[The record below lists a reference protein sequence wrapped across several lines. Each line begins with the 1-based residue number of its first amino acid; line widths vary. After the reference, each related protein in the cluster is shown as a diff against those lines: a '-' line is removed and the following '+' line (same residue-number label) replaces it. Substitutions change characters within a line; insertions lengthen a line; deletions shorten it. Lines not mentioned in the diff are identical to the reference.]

1 MTTSDPKPP
10 EARRIEVDR
19 GAAIELRL
27 FAPAAGAAVGAVL
40 IGGAMGVRQSFYR
53 PFAQWLAD
61 QGYVVATFDYRGVGD
76 SRGPSLRG
84 FEADL
89 FAWAR
94 DTDAAIDALVDRA
107 GDAAALRHRPQPGGA
122 AAGAAQAPRP
132 HRRPGVDRRRQRLL
146 ARQRAGPEALRALFL
161 ARAGALGDRALRL
174 LSRERG

>member
-1 MTTSDPKPP
+1 MTTSDPMPP

-27 FAPAAGAAVGAVL
+27 FEPAAGAAVGAVL

-94 DTDAAIDALVDRA
+94 DTDAAIDAHSTAPAHLPLYVIGHSLGAQLPGLLRHPTA
-107 GDAAALRHRPQPGGA
+107 SPAWCRSPPAAATGA
-122 AAGAAQAPRP
+122 TT
-132 HRRPGVDRRRQRLL
+132 RR
-146 ARQRAGPEALRALFL
+146 A
-161 ARAGALGDRALRL
+161 
-174 LSRERG
+174 